1 MSTTPDPSIF
11 DRAQLMENTMD
22 DVELIHDLVQSLEQ
36 TWPPC
41 EADLKTAIAAGDP
54 AHLDRAAHRVKGAV
68 SAFFAGKAR
77 ETAGQLEA
85 LGRGGSVAGAQAMFE
100 KLQKEMAELLAALKA
115 L

>member
-1 MSTTPDPSIF
+1 MATPSDPSIF
-11 DRAQLMENTMD
+11 DRALFMENTMD

-36 TWPPC
+36 SWPPS
-41 EADLKTAIAAGDP
+41 EADLQAAIAAGDP
-54 AHLDRAAHRVKGAV
+54 AHLDRAAHRIKGAV

-77 ETAGQLEA
+77 ETAAQLEA
-85 LGRGGSVAGAQAMFE
+85 LGRGGSVTGAAAMFE